1 MQSLTLRPLVEV
13 HLSADL
19 AALVPHELV
28 ALASVRPPWTSYLA
42 YSGAG
47 QAVGACAFK
56 SVPNDR
62 REVEIAY
69 LTFAAFEG
77 QGYGTAMAGLLL
89 DVAAGSGEVDQI
101 IAHTLREENAS
112 VKICRRLG
120 FTLVGEVMDPEDG
133 LVWRWK
139 KQATADR

>member
-1 MQSLTLRPLVEV
+1 MQSLTLRPLAEV

-19 AALVPHELV
+19 AELVPHELV
-28 ALASVRPPWTSYLA
+28 ALASVRRPWTSYVA

-47 QAVGACAFK
+47 QAVGACTFK
-56 SVPNDR
+56 SAPNER
-62 REVEIAY
+62 REVEVAY
-69 LTFAAFEG
+69 LTFPDFEG

-89 DVAAGSGEVDQI
+89 DVAAGSEEVDQI

-120 FTLVGEVMDPEDG
+120 FTIEGEVMDPEDG
-133 LVWRWK
+133 LVWRWT
-139 KQATADR
+139 KQVTADR